1 LNADWIQQNLIFIKK
16 PEGLEGKKLIY
27 LMNLIISSPNTVVL
41 RVDLYAS
48 NAFGFS
54 YKCWVG

>member
-54 YKCWVG
+54 YNCWVG